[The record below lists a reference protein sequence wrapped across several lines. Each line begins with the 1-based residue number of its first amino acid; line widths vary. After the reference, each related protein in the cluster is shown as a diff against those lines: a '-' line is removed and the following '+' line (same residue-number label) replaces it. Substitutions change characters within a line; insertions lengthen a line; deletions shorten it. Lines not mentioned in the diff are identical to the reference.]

1 MQNQRIKKRKIASA
15 ALVVLIIGLV
25 VFVIMVLPAKFG
37 ADPTGMGK
45 YLGINDPNGDAV
57 SVDTIPPVEIFTQQS
72 AKLLKLE
79 DGGSSPDIAVPDEA
93 NNPAPERQLKFREDT
108 LLINIPAGKGIEY
121 KIKMLKYGRVKY
133 EWTTDQ
139 GIVFFDF
146 HGEVKQA
153 NPPDDVYYE
162 SYTVAYSN
170 NMIGSFLAPFEG
182 KHGWYFKN
190 RSEQEILINMRLKG
204 EYALIN

>member
-93 NNPAPERQLKFREDT
+93 NNPAPERQLK
-108 LLINIPAGKGIEY
+108 LGGYPA
-121 KIKMLKYGRVKY
+121 
-133 EWTTDQ
+133 
-139 GIVFFDF
+139 
-146 HGEVKQA
+146 H
-153 NPPDDVYYE
+153 
-162 SYTVAYSN
+162 
-170 NMIGSFLAPFEG
+170 
-182 KHGWYFKN
+182 
-190 RSEQEILINMRLKG
+190 
-204 EYALIN
+204 